1 MSVVFALVAGLLFGA
16 GLLLA
21 GMTDP
26 VNVLGFLDVTADWH
40 PGLAW
45 TMGGAIA
52 IALPAFSWVRR
63 SGRSLRGRAL
73 RSVDRFRID
82 APLLLG
88 SSVFGIGW
96 GLTGICPGP
105 GLMLLASGVPGAAI
119 FAVSMIV
126 GVYAADAFTA
136 SRSSGTEPVDELAAS
151 ARFAAPRSVDEP
163 RSVGFG

>member
-1 MSVVFALVAGLLFGA
+1 MSGVFALVAGLLFGA
-16 GLLLA
+16 GLLLS

-26 VNVLGFLDVTADWH
+26 VNVLGFLDVTGSWH

-45 TMGGAIA
+45 TMGGALA
-52 IALPAFSWVRR
+52 IALPAFAWARR
-63 SGRSLRGRAL
+63 RGRSLRGRVL

-105 GLMLLASGVPGAAI
+105 GLLLLARGVPGAAI
-119 FAVSMIV
+119 FAVSMFV
-126 GVYAADAFTA
+126 GVFAADAFTA
-136 SRSSGTEPVDELAAS
+136 SRSSSAEPVDELAAS
-151 ARFAAPRSVDEP
+151 ASFPAPQSAGEP